1 MFHFPASP
9 PKTNNPSSIFTWMSI
24 RAEMAL
30 SLVIILGIHR
40 LFTGMTTLGTAILL
54 IGSVAS
60 MAILFGLSRGI
71 RQLLTSFPRYIPYLF
86 GLYLFFVEGFWH
98 LTQILRDFS
107 IYRLVLVFF
116 FLLVGSSIAST
127 GYSAIQQAH
136 RMREGH

>member
-1 MFHFPASP
+1 MFHFSASP
-9 PKTNNPSSIFTWMSI
+9 PKTNNPNNIFRWMSV

-30 SLVIILGIHR
+30 SLVMILGIHR
-40 LFTGMTTLGTAILL
+40 LFTGITTLGTAILL

-86 GLYLFFVEGFWH
+86 GLYLFFIEGFLR
-98 LTQILRDFS
+98 LTQILKDFS
-107 IYRLVLVFF
+107 IYQLVLVFF
-116 FLLVGSSIAST
+116 FLIVGSSISAT
-127 GYSAIQQAH
+127 GYSTIQQAH